1 MDRSGHR
8 TVQPDTA
15 AGHQIL
21 ERAIRHARVSTTT
34 TAGDGQETPALCY
47 RAPDMMIMHSI
58 AGIMPGGYVGLRFG
72 WDSPG

>member
-1 MDRSGHR
+1 MDGSGHR

-15 AGHQIL
+15 TGHQIL

-34 TAGDGQETPALCY
+34 TAGDDQETPQLCY
-47 RAPDMMIMHSI
+47 RAPDKMIMHGSV
-58 AGIMPGGYVGLRFG
+58 GIMPGGYVGLRFD